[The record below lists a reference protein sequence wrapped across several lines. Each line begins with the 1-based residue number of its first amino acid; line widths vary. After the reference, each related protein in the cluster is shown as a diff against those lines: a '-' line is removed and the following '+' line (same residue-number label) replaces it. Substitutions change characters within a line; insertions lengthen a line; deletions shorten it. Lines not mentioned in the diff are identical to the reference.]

1 MEKLCLRFEIK
12 NFQPVRIH
20 FSKHILPILLF
31 IITSQSN
38 SQQQTKLIQLI
49 HADSLIGRKYDS
61 KVVRELIGNV
71 QLKHENIYLWC
82 DRAIQYV
89 DENRVEAYGNLK
101 VRQDTLFLEADQG
114 VYLGDRKIAIC
125 DGNVKL
131 TDGRTTLEADHGN
144 YDTQKKIAT
153 FKTNVKLVDS
163 TTIITA
169 EQLFYYRTDKK
180 SIAVGN
186 VVIKNLEN
194 NITIYGGY
202 FENYDS
208 AKYSI
213 IRNNPKLVQ
222 IDTAS
227 DGKIDTLIVVGKF
240 MEAFRDTNV
249 SMFSATDSVV
259 IVRGNLSA
267 VCGDVFYYDKKEII
281 ILWRKPIIWYGD
293 SQVSGDSVV
302 VKLKERRIDEV
313 YVYGSAFVIEP
324 ADTSYPER
332 FNQLKGR
339 SLVIKFKDNK
349 VDEVHVVKN
358 AISLYYIFETSDKG
372 DKKAN
377 GVNYVSG
384 DSVWIKFKD
393 GKMSRIK
400 IVGGIE
406 GTYYPEEMVEG
417 REASFNLEG
426 FNYIKRKPSKNN
438 KLEIVWV
445 R

>member
-1 MEKLCLRFEIK
+1 M
-12 NFQPVRIH
+12 
-20 FSKHILPILLF
+20 
-31 IITSQSN
+31 
-38 SQQQTKLIQLI
+38 
-49 HADSLIGRKYDS
+49 IGRKYDS

-71 QLKHENIYLWC
+71 QLKHENIYFWC

-89 DENRVEAYGNLK
+89 DENRIEAYGNLK

-114 VYLGDRKIAIC
+114 VYLGDKKIAIC

-131 TDGRTTLEADHGN
+131 TDGRTTLEAEHGS
-144 YDTQKKIAT
+144 YDTQKKLAT

-163 TTIITA
+163 TTVITA
-169 EQLFYYRTDKK
+169 EQLFYYRTEKK

-208 AKYSI
+208 TKYSV

-222 IDTAS
+222 IDTTS
-227 DGKIDTLIVVGKF
+227 DGKIDTLIVIGKF

-281 ILWRKPIIWYGD
+281 ILWRKPVIWYGD

-302 VKLKERRIDEV
+302 VKLKERKIDEV

-332 FNQLKGR
+332 FNQLKGK
-339 SLVIKFKDNK
+339 SMVIKFKDNK
-349 VDEVHVVKN
+349 IDEVHVVKN

-393 GKMSRIK
+393 GKINRIK
-400 IVGGIE
+400 IIGGIE

-417 REASFNLEG
+417 KETSFNLEG
-426 FNYIKRKPSKNN
+426 FNYIKRKPSKND
-438 KLEIVWV
+438 KFEIVWV
-445 R
+445 K

>member
-1 MEKLCLRFEIK
+1 M
-12 NFQPVRIH
+12 
-20 FSKHILPILLF
+20 
-31 IITSQSN
+31 
-38 SQQQTKLIQLI
+38 
-49 HADSLIGRKYDS
+49 IGRKYDS

-71 QLKHENIYLWC
+71 QLKHENIFFWC
-82 DRAIQYV
+82 ERAIQYV
-89 DENRVEAYGNLK
+89 DENRIEAYGNLK

-114 VYLGDRKIAIC
+114 VYLGDKKIAIC

-131 TDGRTTLEADHGN
+131 TDGRTTLEAEHGS
-144 YDTQKKIAT
+144 YDTQKKLAT

-163 TTIITA
+163 TTVITA
-169 EQLFYYRTDKK
+169 EQLFYYRTEKK

-208 AKYSI
+208 TKYSV

-222 IDTAS
+222 IDTTS
-227 DGKIDTLIVVGKF
+227 DGKIDTLIVIGKF

-281 ILWRKPIIWYGD
+281 ILWRKPVIWYGD

-302 VKLKERRIDEV
+302 VKLKERKIDEV

-332 FNQLKGR
+332 FNQLKGK
-339 SLVIKFKDNK
+339 SMVIKFKDNK
-349 VDEVHVVKN
+349 IDEVHVVKN

-393 GKMSRIK
+393 GKINRIK
-400 IVGGIE
+400 IIGGIE

-417 REASFNLEG
+417 KETSFNLEG
-426 FNYIKRKPSKNN
+426 FNYIKRKPSKND
-438 KLEIVWV
+438 KFEIVWV

>member
-1 MEKLCLRFEIK
+1 
-12 NFQPVRIH
+12 VRIR
-20 FSKHILPILLF
+20 FSKYILPILLSIF
-31 IITSQSN
+31 ISKTS

-71 QLKHENIYLWC
+71 QLKHENIYFWC
-82 DRAIQYV
+82 ERAIQYV
-89 DENRVEAYGNLK
+89 DENRIEAYGNLK

-114 VYLGDRKIAIC
+114 VYLGDKKIAIC

-131 TDGRTTLEADHGN
+131 NDGRTTLEAEHGS
-144 YDTQKKIAT
+144 YDTQKKLAT

-163 TTIITA
+163 TTVITA
-169 EQLFYYRTDKK
+169 EQLFYYRTEKK

-208 AKYSI
+208 TKYSV

-222 IDTAS
+222 IDTTS
-227 DGKIDTLIVVGKF
+227 DGKIDTLIVIGKF

-281 ILWRKPIIWYGD
+281 ILWRKPVIWYGD

-302 VKLKERRIDEV
+302 VKLKERKIDEV

-332 FNQLKGR
+332 FNQLKGK
-339 SLVIKFKDNK
+339 SMVIKFKDNK
-349 VDEVHVVKN
+349 IDEVHVVKN

-393 GKMSRIK
+393 GKINRIK
-400 IVGGIE
+400 IIGGIE

-417 REASFNLEG
+417 KETSFNLEG
-426 FNYIKRKPSKNN
+426 FNYIKRKPSKND
-438 KLEIVWV
+438 KFEIVWV

>member
-1 MEKLCLRFEIK
+1 
-12 NFQPVRIH
+12 
-20 FSKHILPILLF
+20 
-31 IITSQSN
+31 
-38 SQQQTKLIQLI
+38 
-49 HADSLIGRKYDS
+49 LIGRKYDS

-71 QLKHENIYLWC
+71 QLKHENIYFWC
-82 DRAIQYV
+82 ERAIQYV
-89 DENRVEAYGNLK
+89 DENRIEAYGNLK

-114 VYLGDRKIAIC
+114 IYLGDKKIAIC

-131 TDGRTTLEADHGN
+131 TDGRTTLEAEHGS
-144 YDTQKKIAT
+144 YDTQKKLAT

-163 TTIITA
+163 TTVITA
-169 EQLFYYRTDKK
+169 EQLFYYRTEKK

-208 AKYSI
+208 TKYSV

-222 IDTAS
+222 IDTTS
-227 DGKIDTLIVVGKF
+227 DGKIDTLIVIGKF

-281 ILWRKPIIWYGD
+281 ILWRKPVIWYGD

-302 VKLKERRIDEV
+302 VKLKERKIDEV

-332 FNQLKGR
+332 FNQLKGK
-339 SLVIKFKDNK
+339 SMVIKFKDNK
-349 VDEVHVVKN
+349 IDEVHVVKN

-393 GKMSRIK
+393 GKINRIK

-417 REASFNLEG
+417 KETSFNLEG
-426 FNYIKRKPSKNN
+426 FNYIKRKPSKND
-438 KLEIVWV
+438 KFEIVWV
-445 R
+445 K

>member
-1 MEKLCLRFEIK
+1 
-12 NFQPVRIH
+12 VRIR
-20 FSKHILPILLF
+20 FSKYILPILLSIF
-31 IITSQSN
+31 ISKTS

-71 QLKHENIYLWC
+71 QLKHENIYFWC
-82 DRAIQYV
+82 ERAIQYV
-89 DENRVEAYGNLK
+89 DENRIEAYGNLK

-114 VYLGDRKIAIC
+114 VYLGDKKIAIC

-131 TDGRTTLEADHGN
+131 TDGRTTLEAEHGS
-144 YDTQKKIAT
+144 YDTQKKLAT

-163 TTIITA
+163 TTVITA
-169 EQLFYYRTDKK
+169 EQLFYYRTEKK

-208 AKYSI
+208 TKYSV

-222 IDTAS
+222 IDTTS
-227 DGKIDTLIVVGKF
+227 DGKIDTLIVIGKF

-281 ILWRKPIIWYGD
+281 ILWRKPVIWYGD

-302 VKLKERRIDEV
+302 VKLKERKIDEV

-332 FNQLKGR
+332 FNQLKGK
-339 SLVIKFKDNK
+339 SMVIKFKDNK
-349 VDEVHVVKN
+349 IDEVHVVKN

-393 GKMSRIK
+393 GKINRIK
-400 IVGGIE
+400 IIGGIE

-417 REASFNLEG
+417 KETSFNLEG
-426 FNYIKRKPSKNN
+426 FNYIKRKPSKND
-438 KLEIVWV
+438 KFEIVWV
-445 R
+445 K

>member
-1 MEKLCLRFEIK
+1 
-12 NFQPVRIH
+12 VRIR
-20 FSKHILPILLF
+20 FSKYILPILLSIF
-31 IITSQSN
+31 ISKTS

-71 QLKHENIYLWC
+71 QLKHENIYFWC

-89 DENRVEAYGNLK
+89 DENRIEAYGNLK

-114 VYLGDRKIAIC
+114 VYLGDKKIAIC

-131 TDGRTTLEADHGN
+131 TDGRTTLEAEHGS
-144 YDTQKKIAT
+144 YDTQKKLAT

-163 TTIITA
+163 TTVITA
-169 EQLFYYRTDKK
+169 EQLFYYRTEKK
-180 SIAVGN
+180 SIAIGN

-194 NITIYGGY
+194 NITICGGY

-208 AKYSI
+208 TKYSV

-222 IDTAS
+222 IDTTS
-227 DGKIDTLIVVGKF
+227 DGKIDTLIVIGKF

-281 ILWRKPIIWYGD
+281 ILWRKPVIWYGD

-302 VKLKERRIDEV
+302 VKLKERKIDEV

-332 FNQLKGR
+332 FNQLKGK
-339 SLVIKFKDNK
+339 SMVIKFKDNK
-349 VDEVHVVKN
+349 IDEVHVVKN

-393 GKMSRIK
+393 GKINRIK

-417 REASFNLEG
+417 KETSFNLEG
-426 FNYIKRKPSKNN
+426 FNYIKRKPSKND
-438 KLEIVWV
+438 KFEIVWV
-445 R
+445 K

>member
-1 MEKLCLRFEIK
+1 
-12 NFQPVRIH
+12 VRIR
-20 FSKHILPILLF
+20 FSKYILPILLSIF
-31 IITSQSN
+31 ISKTS

-71 QLKHENIYLWC
+71 QLKHENIYFWC

-89 DENRVEAYGNLK
+89 DENRIEAYGNLK

-114 VYLGDRKIAIC
+114 VYLGDKKIAIC

-131 TDGRTTLEADHGN
+131 TDGRTTLEAEHGS
-144 YDTQKKIAT
+144 YDTQKKLAT

-163 TTIITA
+163 TTVITA
-169 EQLFYYRTDKK
+169 EQLFYYRTEKK

-208 AKYSI
+208 TKYSV

-222 IDTAS
+222 IDTTS
-227 DGKIDTLIVVGKF
+227 DGKIDTLIVIGKF

-281 ILWRKPIIWYGD
+281 ILWRKPVIWYGD

-302 VKLKERRIDEV
+302 VKLKERKIDEV

-332 FNQLKGR
+332 FNQLKGK
-339 SLVIKFKDNK
+339 SMVIKFKDNK
-349 VDEVHVVKN
+349 IDEVHVVKN

-393 GKMSRIK
+393 GKINRIK
-400 IVGGIE
+400 IIGGIE

-417 REASFNLEG
+417 KETSFNLEG
-426 FNYIKRKPSKNN
+426 FNYIKRKPSKND
-438 KLEIVWV
+438 KFEIVWV

>member
-1 MEKLCLRFEIK
+1 
-12 NFQPVRIH
+12 VRIR
-20 FSKHILPILLF
+20 FSKYILPILLSIF
-31 IITSQSN
+31 ISKTS

-71 QLKHENIYLWC
+71 QLKHENIYFWC

-89 DENRVEAYGNLK
+89 DENRIEAYGNLK

-114 VYLGDRKIAIC
+114 VYLGDKKIAIC

-131 TDGRTTLEADHGN
+131 TDGRTTLEAEHGS
-144 YDTQKKIAT
+144 YDTQKKLAT

-163 TTIITA
+163 TTVITA
-169 EQLFYYRTDKK
+169 EQLFYYRTEKK

-208 AKYSI
+208 TKYSV

-222 IDTAS
+222 IDTTS
-227 DGKIDTLIVVGKF
+227 DGKIDTLIVIGKF

-281 ILWRKPIIWYGD
+281 ILWRKPVIWYGD

-302 VKLKERRIDEV
+302 VKLKERKIDEV

-332 FNQLKGR
+332 FNQLKGK
-339 SLVIKFKDNK
+339 SMVIKFKDNK
-349 VDEVHVVKN
+349 IDEVHVVKN

-393 GKMSRIK
+393 GKINRIK
-400 IVGGIE
+400 IIGGIE

-417 REASFNLEG
+417 KETSFNLEG
-426 FNYIKRKPSKNN
+426 FNYIKRKPSKND
-438 KLEIVWV
+438 KFEIVWV
-445 R
+445 K

>member
-1 MEKLCLRFEIK
+1 
-12 NFQPVRIH
+12 
-20 FSKHILPILLF
+20 
-31 IITSQSN
+31 
-38 SQQQTKLIQLI
+38 
-49 HADSLIGRKYDS
+49 LIGRKYDL

-71 QLKHENIYLWC
+71 QLKHENIYFWC

-89 DENRVEAYGNLK
+89 DENRIEAYGNLK

-114 VYLGDRKIAIC
+114 VYLGDKKIAIC

-131 TDGRTTLEADHGN
+131 TDGRTTLEAEHGS
-144 YDTQKKIAT
+144 YDTQKKLAT

-163 TTIITA
+163 TTVITA
-169 EQLFYYRTDKK
+169 EQLFYYRTEKK

-208 AKYSI
+208 TKYSV

-222 IDTAS
+222 IDTTS
-227 DGKIDTLIVVGKF
+227 DGKIDTLIVIGKF

-281 ILWRKPIIWYGD
+281 ILWRKPVIWYGD

-302 VKLKERRIDEV
+302 VKLKERKIDEV
-313 YVYGSAFVIEP
+313 YVYGSSFVIEP

-332 FNQLKGR
+332 FNQLKGK
-339 SLVIKFKDNK
+339 SIVIKFKDNK
-349 VDEVHVVKN
+349 IDEVHVVKN

-393 GKMSRIK
+393 GKINRIK

-417 REASFNLEG
+417 KETSFNLEG
-426 FNYIKRKPSKNN
+426 FNYIKRKPSKND
-438 KLEIVWV
+438 KFEIVWV
-445 R
+445 K

>member
-1 MEKLCLRFEIK
+1 M
-12 NFQPVRIH
+12 
-20 FSKHILPILLF
+20 
-31 IITSQSN
+31 
-38 SQQQTKLIQLI
+38 
-49 HADSLIGRKYDS
+49 IGRKYDS

-71 QLKHENIYLWC
+71 QLKHENIYFWC
-82 DRAIQYV
+82 ERAIQYV
-89 DENRVEAYGNLK
+89 DENRIEAYGNLK

-114 VYLGDRKIAIC
+114 VYLGDKKIAIC

-131 TDGRTTLEADHGN
+131 TDGRTTLEAEHGS
-144 YDTQKKIAT
+144 YDTQKKLAT

-163 TTIITA
+163 TTVITA
-169 EQLFYYRTDKK
+169 EQLFYYRTEKK

-208 AKYSI
+208 TKYSV

-222 IDTAS
+222 IDTTS
-227 DGKIDTLIVVGKF
+227 DGKIDTLIVIGKF

-281 ILWRKPIIWYGD
+281 ILWRKPVIWYGD

-302 VKLKERRIDEV
+302 VKLKERKIDEV

-332 FNQLKGR
+332 FNQLKGK
-339 SLVIKFKDNK
+339 SMVIKFKDNK
-349 VDEVHVVKN
+349 IDEVHVVKN

-393 GKMSRIK
+393 GKINRIK
-400 IVGGIE
+400 IIGGIE

-417 REASFNLEG
+417 KETSFNLEG
-426 FNYIKRKPSKNN
+426 FNYIKRKPSKND
-438 KLEIVWV
+438 KFEIVWV

>member
-1 MEKLCLRFEIK
+1 
-12 NFQPVRIH
+12 
-20 FSKHILPILLF
+20 
-31 IITSQSN
+31 
-38 SQQQTKLIQLI
+38 
-49 HADSLIGRKYDS
+49 LIGRKYDS

-71 QLKHENIYLWC
+71 QLKHENIYFWC
-82 DRAIQYV
+82 ERAIQYV
-89 DENRVEAYGNLK
+89 DENRIEAYGNLK

-114 VYLGDRKIAIC
+114 VYLGDKKIAIC

-131 TDGRTTLEADHGN
+131 TDGRTTLEAEHGS
-144 YDTQKKIAT
+144 YDTQKKLAT

-163 TTIITA
+163 TTVITA
-169 EQLFYYRTDKK
+169 EQLFYYRTEKK

-208 AKYSI
+208 TKYSV

-222 IDTAS
+222 IDTTS
-227 DGKIDTLIVVGKF
+227 DGKIDTLIVIGKF

-281 ILWRKPIIWYGD
+281 ILWRKPVIWYGD

-302 VKLKERRIDEV
+302 VKLKERKIDEV

-332 FNQLKGR
+332 FNQLKGK
-339 SLVIKFKDNK
+339 SMVIKFKDNK
-349 VDEVHVVKN
+349 IDEVHVVKN

-393 GKMSRIK
+393 GKINRIK
-400 IVGGIE
+400 IIGGIE

-417 REASFNLEG
+417 KETSFNLEG
-426 FNYIKRKPSKNN
+426 FNYIKRKPSKND
-438 KLEIVWV
+438 KFEIVWV